1 MLNEFKKF
9 AIKGNMVDLA
19 IGFILGGAFSTI
31 VKSLVNDIIMPPI
44 GLLMGGVDFTNL
56 FITLKGVSFSTIEAA
71 KEAGSVTLNYGV
83 FINNVIS
90 FLIVAIVLFFV
101 VKGIN
106 KAKEAIEDAVKKD
119 EEVAAAAPVIPPA
132 QELLLAEIRDLLKKQ
147 SAS

>member
-9 AIKGNMVDLA
+9 AIKGNMIDLA

-56 FITLKGVSFSTIEAA
+56 FITLKGETFSTIEAA

-119 EEVAAAAPVIPPA
+119 EEVAAAAPVTPPA